1 MVNSLKLNVF
11 IHCNSGLSRSP
22 AVLITYM
29 CLFKKIKCW
38 ERAED
43 VLKFV
48 KTMNSKLCPNMRVI
62 KKCLA
67 TNKQF
72 QINQLEG
79 SHTQLKCNN
88 QIEESF
94 YFPNMVIEESKL
106 QLVNPIQN
114 IRNDI
119 QNQVI
124 EEEEFDFA
132 SEKQST
138 VKDQNKNAQS
148 SRQS

>member
-1 MVNSLKLNVF
+1 
-11 IHCNSGLSRSP
+11 
-22 AVLITYM
+22 
-29 CLFKKIKCW
+29 
-38 ERAED
+38 
-43 VLKFV
+43 
-48 KTMNSKLCPNMRVI
+48 
-62 KKCLA
+62 
-67 TNKQF
+67 
-72 QINQLEG
+72 
-79 SHTQLKCNN
+79 
-88 QIEESF
+88 
-94 YFPNMVIEESKL
+94 MVIEESKL